1 MATATFTIGPAD
13 HGRQVAFV
21 DFIEADFEDGW
32 LYELA
37 RGVVDVTE
45 VPGPNH
51 GRIVMLL
58 AERLGDYRRSHPGVI
73 VYRAGGGECRIRLPG
88 MASDRHPDQAVYLT
102 PAPSGRKPWT
112 RWCPALVVEVVSAGG
127 EDRDYVEKT
136 EEYLRGGILEY
147 WIIDPSKRE
156 MRVHLRAG
164 DTWEIVTVPA
174 DASHKP
180 HFLPGFE
187 IRPADVLGPP
197 DEL

>member
-1 MATATFTIGPAD
+1 MATATLTIGPAD
-13 HGRQVAFV
+13 HGRQVAFD

-37 RGVVDVTE
+37 RGVVEVTE

-58 AERLGDYRRSHPGVI
+58 SELLGDYRRNHPGVI

-88 MASDRHPDQAVYLT
+88 MVSDRHPDQAVYLT
-102 PAPSGRKPWT
+102 PAPPGRKPWT
-112 RWCPALVVEVVSAGG
+112 RWCPALVVEVVSVGG
-127 EDRDYVEKT
+127 EDRDYVEKA
-136 EEYLRGGILEY
+136 EEYLRCGILEY
-147 WIIDPSKRE
+147 WVVDPAKRE

-164 DTWEIVTVPA
+164 DTWDILTIPA
-174 DASHKP
+174 DVSHKP

-187 IRPADVLGPP
+187 IRPAEILGPP

>member
-58 AERLGDYRRSHPGVI
+58 AELLGDYRRNHPGI
-73 VYRAGGGECRIRLPG
+73 IIYRAGGGECRIRLPG
-88 MASDRHPDQAVYLT
+88 MVSDRHRNSGIVGHPDDVERTLERGRPVGSNRNSNRLHAAFASATSTSIRASSTGV
-102 PAPSGRKPWT
+102 PS
-112 RWCPALVVEVVSAGG
+112 
-127 EDRDYVEKT
+127 
-136 EEYLRGGILEY
+136 
-147 WIIDPSKRE
+147 
-156 MRVHLRAG
+156 RA
-164 DTWEIVTVPA
+164 
-174 DASHKP
+174 
-180 HFLPGFE
+180 
-187 IRPADVLGPP
+187 IR
-197 DEL
+197 